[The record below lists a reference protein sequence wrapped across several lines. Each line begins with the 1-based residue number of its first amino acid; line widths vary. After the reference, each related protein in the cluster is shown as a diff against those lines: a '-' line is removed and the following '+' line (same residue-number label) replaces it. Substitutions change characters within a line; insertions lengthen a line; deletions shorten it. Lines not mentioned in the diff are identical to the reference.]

1 MNNGDDVLLT
11 RELVMCDKQA
21 DDTDRAIHTV
31 DTALKEPCRSLIFP
45 SAVRPLFRCIPL
57 AAGQCV
63 VSRLTSRFKFASS
76 LQQESLADAK
86 VNVRQLCVYEG
97 PQ

>member
-11 RELVMCDKQA
+11 RELVMCANKQTR
-21 DDTDRAIHTV
+21 DDTDRAIHTVRQAV

-63 VSRLTSRFKFASS
+63 VSRLTSRFKFPSP

-86 VNVRQLCVYEG
+86 VNVRQ
-97 PQ
+97 Q